1 MEKLTTCVLCT
12 VGGVARVF
20 LGGPFR
26 SAPWYFFKLGD
37 CFVSF
42 AGGVSDFLFLRLV
55 GTSVG
60 VETIFLAKNW
70 KDMAIFEGW
79 TCFEGRVFLKRI
91 LQFSE
96 RLSVDLT

>member
-26 SAPWYFFKLGD
+26 SAPWYFFN
-37 CFVSF
+37 F

-70 KDMAIFEGW
+70 KDMAIFG
-79 TCFEGRVFLKRI
+79 GGLVLRGVFFAHVPPI
-91 LQFSE
+91 F
-96 RLSVDLT
+96 

>member
-1 MEKLTTCVLCT
+1 MI
-12 VGGVARVF
+12 
-20 LGGPFR
+20 
-26 SAPWYFFKLGD
+26 FF
-37 CFVSF
+37 SQ
-42 AGGVSDFLFLRLV
+42 LV